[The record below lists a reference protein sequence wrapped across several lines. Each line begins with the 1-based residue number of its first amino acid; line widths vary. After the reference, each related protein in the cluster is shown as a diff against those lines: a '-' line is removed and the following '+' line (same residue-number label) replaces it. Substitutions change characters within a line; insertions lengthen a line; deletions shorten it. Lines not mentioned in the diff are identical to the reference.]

1 MANHESRY
9 VSVARLTY
17 VLTQKTLP
25 VYTHPKS
32 PHRFTWPQ
40 LASCVLLMFY
50 LRLSY
55 RDMEEWLLASSSIC
69 ETLGLRQVPDHST
82 LCRAFR
88 KLGLGTLRALEQQ
101 LLIQV
106 EPSEEIIAVDS
117 TGFRPDQAS
126 AYYQLRCGKTRREW
140 IKGAY
145 AVGTASQL
153 IVASRRGVD
162 RTNDVTL
169 LPGLRRTAKHYARAK
184 WILLADA
191 GFDGQTVKEGDIIP
205 PVRRHGKLMAPERQ
219 ARADLVSQAR
229 LDGLYGQRWKCE
241 TVNSVI
247 KRKLGDA
254 VRSRKRS
261 AQQREPIIKGLVYNL
276 HR

>member
-9 VSVARLTY
+9 LSVARLAY
-17 VLTQKTLP
+17 ALTRKTLP
-25 VYTHPKS
+25 VYTHAKS

-40 LASCVLLMFY
+40 LASCVLMYY

-55 RDMEEWLLASSSIC
+55 RDMEEWLLACSSVC
-69 ETLGLRQVPDHST
+69 EILDLHQIPDHST

-88 KLGLGTLRALEQQ
+88 KLGLATLRTTEQQ
-101 LLIQV
+101 LLMHVQ
-106 EPSEEIIAVDS
+106 PKEEVIAVDS

-126 AYYQLRCGKTRREW
+126 AYYQLRCGKPRREW

-145 AVGTASQL
+145 AVGIASQF
-153 IVASRRGVD
+153 IVASRHGVD

-169 LPGLRRTAKHYARAK
+169 LPCLRSDAKRYAQRN

-191 GFDGQTVKEGDIIP
+191 GFDGKTIQERDIIP
-205 PVRRHGKLMAPERQ
+205 PVRRHGKLIAPERQ

-247 KRKLGDA
+247 KRKFGDA

-261 AQQREPIIKGLVYNL
+261 LQQREPIIKGLVYNL